1 MGVIYNMSRKKSVLV
16 DELNIKDSGVYCFFP
31 FSTLDKN
38 DKGVFKIGIAKKSI
52 YKRSEQYHTYFPMGF
67 YYVAFLENARV
78 PIKTR
83 NKQETTIYKQ
93 YREIEKFI
101 TDYLIKHGA
110 NPIRTTARILHKNE
124 NNEGMTEW
132 FYTNEDLIHKAFIQ
146 AQKKYGGKCNI
157 YFLKGYDESN
167 HYHNINDEYIKEL
180 KKYKNYYIGQILYPV
195 KP

>member
-124 NNEGMTEW
+124 NNSI
-132 FYTNEDLIHKAFIQ
+132 L
-146 AQKKYGGKCNI
+146 
-157 YFLKGYDESN
+157 
-167 HYHNINDEYIKEL
+167 IKESEVKTRKRNAQDL
-180 KKYKNYYIGQILYPV
+180 CKSMPHCTQYFFKKLF
-195 KP
+195 